1 MALSIGGERGALWTP
16 SGKDVRCGRRRINV
30 CQSGSGS
37 VGFAE
42 KTALLQL
49 YLEEVPPL
57 GFELG
62 DPAHSIV
69 LIGSPAAE
77 AEFAGLAD
85 GGSRIRT
92 RDPTTKR
99 KAMGNDPSKHRRLGP
114 GPVSGS
120 AFRVAV
126 SNWQRPEEP
135 FAGAG
140 PRSRDCI
147 VSPIAPI
154 LLS

>member
-62 DPAHSIV
+62 DPAHRHC
-69 LIGSPAAE
+69 
-77 AEFAGLAD
+77 AD
-85 GGSRIRT
+85 RESR
-92 RDPTTKR
+92 
-99 KAMGNDPSKHRRLGP
+99 
-114 GPVSGS
+114 SGS
-120 AFRVAV
+120 GVR
-126 SNWQRPEEP
+126 
-135 FAGAG
+135 
-140 PRSRDCI
+140 
-147 VSPIAPI
+147 
-154 LLS
+154 